1 MYNSK
6 DFTWGFELELSDVP
20 KDFPVNPA
28 LGKWESAECDI
39 LNTLPPYRGICA
51 DPLGIDPPVGGEINV
66 NPTKTKEEQVSRI
79 MRIVSDIKIEGYTP
93 NISPTAH
100 SHIHVFVPGLK
111 DDPEGL
117 KRLMG
122 YIKDN
127 QHAMIDAV
135 YGFYEHPEMKNCPKA
150 KTYLKLDGGRT
161 MPDWQID
168 NIIKNTTDF
177 DSFILQHQTGKD
189 AVSRGRPIR
198 YGINTYCMK
207 QVGTIEF
214 RCFRGTL
221 HAQQLMHSFDFVNR
235 FMEEALCNPEPV
247 SVRDILNERQWNF
260 PKMQW
265 DLELMQGWV
274 KTKKD
279 PEKIKG
285 LKKNRELLDAS

>member
-6 DFTWGFELELSDVP
+6 DWTWGFELELGDVP
-20 KDFPVNPA
+20 KDFPVDPK

-39 LNTLPPYRGICA
+39 LNTLPPYRGVCA

-66 NPTKTKEEQVSRI
+66 NPTATKEEQVSRI
-79 MRIVSDIKIEGYTP
+79 MKILADFKVEGYTP
-93 NISPTAH
+93 TISPTSH
-100 SHIHVFVPGLK
+100 SHIHVYIPGLK
-111 DDPEGL
+111 DDIDAL
-117 KRLMG
+117 KRLMK

-127 QHAMIDAV
+127 QHTMIDSV
-135 YGFYEHPEMKNCPKA
+135 YGFYEHPEMKACSKA

-161 MPDWQID
+161 MPDWQCD
-168 NIIKNTTDF
+168 NIINNTTDF
-177 DSFILQHQTGKD
+177 ESFIFQHQAGKD
-189 AVSRGRPIR
+189 GVSRGRPIR

-214 RCFRGTL
+214 RCFRGSL
-221 HAQQLMHSFDFVNR
+221 SAQELMHSFDFVEKFLTN
-235 FMEEALCNPEPV
+235 ALNGGED
-247 SVRDILNERQWNF
+247 VRDILFSKDWNF

-279 PEKIKG
+279 PEKVKG
-285 LKKNRELLDAS
+285 LKKNRELLDAN